1 MTAWKT
7 ATIGSVCTTF
17 SGGTP
22 STSHPE
28 YYGGD
33 IAWIASA
40 DLNQGRIRSVKGRI
54 TRVGLERSSAK
65 LVKSGTPLIA
75 LYGATAGVSAIT
87 YVDGAINQAVL
98 AMIPRAIESEYVF
111 QWLQANRESIID
123 RYTQG
128 GQPNLSGAIVRN
140 IEIPLPPVSEQRRIG
155 EVLGNADNLIAEL
168 ERLITKK
175 QAIKQGMMREL
186 LTGRTRL
193 PGFSDPWRTVR
204 LGDHVSYV
212 KTVPLSRDQLDH
224 ESPLRCL
231 HYGDIHTRRGV
242 FLDTAQEP
250 MPRAAATL
258 AGRAGQLKTGDL
270 VFADAS
276 EDTSGVGKSVEITGV
291 PTDGVVAGL
300 HTIAARFDKA
310 VLADGFKAYLQFI
323 PSFRRSLL
331 RLAAGTKVLA
341 TTRSYISSVEL
352 QLPPIDEQHAIAST
366 LTDCERE
373 LIALSARLNKAR
385 DVKQG
390 MMQELLTGRTR
401 LPAQEAVA

>member
-1 MTAWKT
+1 MTVWKT

-75 LYGATAGVSAIT
+75 LYGATAGVPAIT
-87 YVDGAINQAVL
+87 YVDGAINQAIL
-98 AMIPRAIESEYVF
+98 AMIPRAIESEYFF

-175 QAIKQGMMREL
+175 QAIKQGMMQEL

-193 PGFSDPWRTVR
+193 PGFAGKWHRRPLAELLSYEQPTRYLVKTVKQLDSGRIPVLTAGKTFVLGYTNDSDGVYTSHPVIIFDDFTTASQYVDFDFKVKSSAMKILTARPGVDLR
-204 LGDHVSYV
+204 FVYERIQLIEFPLGDHKRYWIS
-212 KTVPLSRDQLDH
+212 
-224 ESPLRCL
+224 E
-231 HYGDIHTRRGV
+231 YGK
-242 FLDTAQEP
+242 QEI
-250 MPRAAATL
+250 
-258 AGRAGQLKTGDL
+258 
-270 VFADAS
+270 
-276 EDTSGVGKSVEITGV
+276 EV
-291 PTDGVVAGL
+291 PTKAEQ
-300 HTIAARFDKA
+300 TAISQIIADSDRELTLLD
-310 VLADGFKAYLQFI
+310 
-323 PSFRRSLL
+323 L
-331 RLAAGTKVLA
+331 RLA
-341 TTRSYISSVEL
+341 
-352 QLPPIDEQHAIAST
+352 
-366 LTDCERE
+366 
-373 LIALSARLNKAR
+373 KAR
-385 DVKQG
+385 AIKQG

-401 LPAQEAVA
+401 LPVSEAAA

>member
-1 MTAWKT
+1 MYPLTPRPGVDSSF
-7 ATIGSVCTTF
+7 ILHSILGHDFTTF
-17 SGGTP
+17 AVS
-22 STSHPE
+22 
-28 YYGGD
+28 
-33 IAWIASA
+33 
-40 DLNQGRIRSVKGRI
+40 
-54 TRVGLERSSAK
+54 
-65 LVKSGTPLIA
+65 
-75 LYGATAGVSAIT
+75 VSARSGIPKINRDELAE
-87 YVDGAINQAVL
+87 YRMRVPGDGEQ
-98 AMIPRAIESEYVF
+98 RAIG
-111 QWLQANRESIID
+111 QALDDADRSIA
-123 RYTQG
+123 T
-128 GQPNLSGAIVRN
+128 
-140 IEIPLPPVSEQRRIG
+140 
-155 EVLGNADNLIAEL
+155 L

-175 QAIKQGMMREL
+175 QAIKQGMMQEL

-204 LGDHVSYV
+204 LGEHVSYV
-212 KTVPLSRDQLDH
+212 KTVPLSRDQLDR
-224 ESPLRCL
+224 ESPLRYL

-250 MPRAAATL
+250 MPRASATL

-300 HTIAARFDKA
+300 HTIAARFDEA
-310 VLADGFKAYLQFI
+310 VLGDGFKAYLQFI
-323 PSFRRSLL
+323 PSFRQSLL

-373 LIALSARLNKAR
+373 LIALHARLDKAR
-385 DVKQG
+385 DIKHG

-401 LPAQEAVA
+401 LPVQEAVA